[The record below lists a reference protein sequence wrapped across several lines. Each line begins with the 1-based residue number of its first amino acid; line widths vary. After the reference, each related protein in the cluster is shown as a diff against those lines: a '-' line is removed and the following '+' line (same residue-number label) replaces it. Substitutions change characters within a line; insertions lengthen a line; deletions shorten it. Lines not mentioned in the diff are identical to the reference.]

1 MAIAVGVGTTPGIYR
16 CSSSH
21 DFSAKAELSNF
32 LPAQNA
38 LHDVSKTSQVTPRR
52 GDLALSSLRLLD
64 FFCRHNNR
72 SSSMIHRE
80 DFRHR
85 FRREARQGVDIMPKK
100 NFFQQTSVR
109 ADGSNANLQQRST
122 EEVDRR
128 RTQHQ
133 EIRVCINK
141 TCRRS
146 GSLETLDIIRSLA
159 PPSVTVQSCG
169 CLGEKP
175 RPLRA
180 SG

>member
-21 DFSAKAELSNF
+21 DFSLKAELSNF

-38 LHDVSKTSQVTPRR
+38 LHDVSKTSQLTPRR
-52 GDLALSSLRLLD
+52 RDFELSSLRSLD

-85 FRREARQGVDIMPKK
+85 FRRGARQGVVIMPKK
-100 NFFQQTSVR
+100 FQQTSVR
-109 ADGSNANLQQRST
+109 ADGSNGNLQQRST

-128 RTQHQ
+128 RTQHH

-169 CLGEKP
+169 CLVW
-175 RPLRA
+175 
-180 SG
+180 S